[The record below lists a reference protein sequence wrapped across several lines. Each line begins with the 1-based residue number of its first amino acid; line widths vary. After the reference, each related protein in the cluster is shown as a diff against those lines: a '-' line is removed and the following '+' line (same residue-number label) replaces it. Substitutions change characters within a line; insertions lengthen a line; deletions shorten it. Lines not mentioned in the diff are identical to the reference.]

1 MSKHRWSIEQ
11 KRQHVAAWR
20 ASGLTRQQYC
30 ELEPVNDI
38 PFKSLRE
45 CQRMSQKLSVGLMNP
60 PFFPFRLRQHC
71 RLILHRPPRTGRLHP
86 AATGYH
92 KRTALHIL
100 TETGTGQELMQPVLH
115 TQF

>member
-30 ELEPVNDI
+30 ELNDI

-45 CQRMSQKLSVGLMNP
+45 WPKDVAKAEHRANEPTILPVQIAPTLQADAPPPVANEPVTLFIPGGIRMCCHPSQLTDV
-60 PFFPFRLRQHC
+60 FR
-71 RLILHRPPRTGRLHP
+71 
-86 AATGYH
+86 
-92 KRTALHIL
+92 ALKYA
-100 TETGTGQELMQPVLH
+100 QA
-115 TQF
+115 

>member
-1 MSKHRWSIEQ
+1 MSKPRWSIEQ

-45 CQRMSQKLSVGLMNP
+45 WPKDVAKAERRANEPTILPVQIAPALQADTP
-60 PFFPFRLRQHC
+60 PPATNGPVTTSR
-71 RLILHRPPRTGRLHP
+71 HR
-86 AATGYH
+86 
-92 KRTALHIL
+92 
-100 TETGTGQELMQPVLH
+100 VS
-115 TQF
+115 

>member
-45 CQRMSQKLSVGLMNP
+45 WPKDVAKAECRANEPSILPVQIAPALQADAP
-60 PFFPFRLRQHC
+60 PPATNGPVTTSR
-71 RLILHRPPRTGRLHP
+71 HR
-86 AATGYH
+86 
-92 KRTALHIL
+92 
-100 TETGTGQELMQPVLH
+100 VS
-115 TQF
+115 